1 MEKFLKSVIGKCF
14 LYTLLCVVLFTAV
27 SFISYYFS
35 EYTSIYKWSESSDC
49 LIALIGTAITMI
61 VIVFKE
67 T

>member
-1 MEKFLKSVIGKCF
+1 MSKFPKKALIKCF
-14 LYTLLCVVLFTAV
+14 LYTLLFVVLFTAV

-35 EYTSIYKWSESSDC
+35 EYTSIYKWSESSNC

>member
-1 MEKFLKSVIGKCF
+1 MKKVTIKTVSKYF
-14 LYTLLCVVLFTAV
+14 LYTLLFVVLFTAV

>member
-1 MEKFLKSVIGKCF
+1 MKILKIKNGIKYF
-14 LYTLLCVVLFTAV
+14 LYTLLFVVLFIAV

-35 EYTSIYKWSESSDC
+35 DYTNIYKWSVSSDC
-49 LIALIGTAITMI
+49 LIALIGTIITMV

>member
-1 MEKFLKSVIGKCF
+1 MKKVNLNKISKYF
-14 LYTLLCVVLFTAV
+14 LYTFLFVFLFTAV

-35 EYTSIYKWSESSDC
+35 EYTGVYKWAVSSDC
-49 LIALIGTAITMI
+49 LIALIGTFITMV